1 MRRVGEGGGGGDTL
15 KVQSEE
21 AAAGGGARG
30 ILAALDKKK
39 KSGPGSPRPTARLVS
54 LTSPPPSLSHSPP
67 TFLTQLP
74 AVTDGDMCHITS
86 TCVHRVGRRPNRRS
100 ELSTADMWLS
110 RHSNLQHLRRVFVY
124 IKLPRWKII
133 RRLDFEAPGQ
143 HRWVF
148 FFFPRSGLFTNAY

>member
-1 MRRVGEGGGGGDTL
+1 MREGGHFESPERGGGG
-15 KVQSEE
+15 
-21 AAAGGGARG
+21 RG
-30 ILAALDKKK
+30 RSQRDFSCPGQKKEVR
-39 KSGPGSPRPTARLVS
+39 PWLSPADRPPARLVS
-54 LTSPPPSLSHSPP
+54 LTSPPPFPLSLSLSPP

-143 HRWVF
+143 HRCCF
-148 FFFPRSGLFTNAY
+148 FFFSRSGLFTNAY